1 MYRGSLGFAS
11 PEPAERIRQD
21 RAAVV
26 RVVAAVSENE
36 TEVVPTFR
44 EGGSYSQVGAEPVAL
59 GSIPVEIASR
69 RLQKYPQRFLRRV
82 VDQLGVAVAAP
93 DLGEA
98 PEEAQDSPE
107 PIRPRPR
114 HGECAAPA
122 ATPAADGPPIG
133 VVRDE
138 VAALNVREDLP
149 QQKRCVGIAE
159 RVVLRIPVLGLA
171 GIDEDTDGHGHL
183 ASVDQV
189 VEDDR
194 NAHLTLGIE

>member
-69 RLQKYPQRFLRRV
+69 RLEEYPQRFLRRV
-82 VDQLGVAVAAP
+82 VDQLGIAVAAP

-107 PIRPRPR
+107 PIGPRPSD
-114 HGECAAPA
+114 GECAAPA
-122 ATPAADGPPIG
+122 AALATNGPLIG
-133 VVRDE
+133 VGGE
-138 VAALNVREDLP
+138 E
-149 QQKRCVGIAE
+149 GS
-159 RVVLRIPVLGLA
+159 GLHA
-171 GIDEDTDGHGHL
+171 WT
-183 ASVDQV
+183 
-189 VEDDR
+189 
-194 NAHLTLGIE
+194 